1 MSTAGHY
8 LNTLNVV
15 DVATGWVEPIGVWGK
30 GQAGVFAA
38 LEQVRERLPFPLLG
52 IDSDNGS
59 EFLNDHLLRYCRA
72 EKITFTRSRLYW
84 KNDQA
89 HVEQKHW
96 SVVRKLIGYD
106 RYESEA
112 ALDQLNRVYDLLRL
126 RVNHWQP
133 LLKLVG
139 QERNGGK
146 LTKRYDIAQSPYR
159 RVLAAVVLSQ
169 EALILLEKGHES
181 WGPAS
186 LRRQI
191 EVHIESL
198 WSKPR
203 HIVLYTGGELEWH
216 TFADASSRSCNA
228 PLTCACLIVG

>member
-1 MSTAGHY
+1 M
-8 LNTLNVV
+8 V
-15 DVATGWVEPIGVWGK
+15 DVASGWTEPIGVWGK
-30 GQAGVFAA
+30 GQLGVFAA

-72 EKITFTRSRLYW
+72 EKITFTRSRPYW

-112 ALDQLNRVYDLLRL
+112 ALAQLNRVYDLLRL
-126 RVNHWQP
+126 WVNHWQP

-139 QERNGGK
+139 KQRDGGN
-146 LTKRYDIAQSPYR
+146 LTRRYDIAQTPYR
-159 RVLAAVVLSQ
+159 RVLVAGVLSQ
-169 EALILLEKGHES
+169 HALVVLETEHAS

-186 LRRQI
+186 LHRHI
-191 EVHIESL
+191 EVEIEAL
-198 WSKPR
+198 WSLRERTSPPTQAVKD
-203 HIVLYTGGELEWH
+203 V
-216 TFADASSRSCNA
+216 AS
-228 PLTCACLIVG
+228 